1 MDKENTM
8 KEKKEER
15 KEELK
20 KRNWEIAEELLND
33 NMTINRISEIANV
46 PIDQI
51 ELLNNNKI

>member
-1 MDKENTM
+1 M